1 MSRDYWIATDA
12 ENTNRRT
19 RCVHRKPEAWSGWP
33 HQREVQTAPETKA
46 EEMTQ
51 SRNELDKY
59 HKLIIELLLTLCMAF
74 VCGWGLGI
82 IMGYVLWGMR

>member
-1 MSRDYWIATDA
+1 
-12 ENTNRRT
+12 
-19 RCVHRKPEAWSGWP
+19 
-33 HQREVQTAPETKA
+33 
-46 EEMTQ
+46 MTQ